1 MIDTTS
7 LVKLFAEV
15 AEVCKKPG
23 VKVDENGNNCLTG
36 LPVVDASSVQL
47 QQILQIVLGIFG
59 AIAVLIIVIAGLKFV
74 TSAGNPQSAS
84 KARSTILY
92 AIIGLI
98 VISAAE
104 VIVSFVLG
112 KV

>member
-1 MIDTTS
+1 MELIRR
-7 LVKLFAEV
+7 FAST
-15 AEVCKKPG
+15 CTDLG
-23 VKVDENGNNCLTG
+23 LSNCDTG
-36 LPVVDASSVQL
+36 LPNTVADSGHL
-47 QQILQIVLGIFG
+47 QQILTIVLGIFG

-74 TSAGNPQSAS
+74 TSGGNPQSVG

-98 VISAAE
+98 VIIASEA
-104 VIVSFVLG
+104 IVAFTLG

>member
-1 MIDTTS
+1 MALSIIFSHFATTCGG
-7 LVKLFAEV
+7 LQ
-15 AEVCKKPG
+15 C
-23 VKVDENGNNCLTG
+23 DTG
-36 LPVVDASSVQL
+36 LPSVSAGSSQL

-59 AIAVLIIVIAGLKFV
+59 AVAVLIIVIAGLKFV

-84 KARSTILY
+84 KARNTILS
-92 AIIGLI
+92 AVVGLV

>member
-1 MIDTTS
+1 MIHAQLFTILSDVKCS
-7 LVKLFAEV
+7 LTGTD
-15 AEVCKKPG
+15 PQ
-23 VKVDENGNNCLTG
+23 TG
-36 LPVVDASSVQL
+36 LPMVCAGNGQL

-59 AIAVLIIVIAGLKFV
+59 AVAVLIIVIAGLKFV

-84 KARSTILY
+84 KARNTILY
-92 AIIGLI
+92 AVVGLV

>member
-1 MIDTTS
+1 MVATTS
-7 LVKLFAEV
+7 LTKLFA
-15 AEVCKKPG
+15 AVCLDK
-23 VKVDENGNNCLTG
+23 NGNECSTG
-36 LPVVDASSVQL
+36 LPVVNASSVQL

-59 AIAVLIIVIAGLKFV
+59 AVAVLIIVIAGLKFV

-98 VISAAE
+98 VIAAAE
-104 VIVSFVLG
+104 IIVTFVLG
-112 KV
+112 NI